1 MPELCKIIY
10 SNNIDEAITFVM
22 TNNGRNSTLSLS
34 GKKLNDN
41 DVVRLCEGLAQ
52 NQSWTS
58 LILSCNAIGDTAA
71 VALAQITSLVTLDLA
86 DNKISNAGALA
97 LAKNNSISEL
107 DLSDNCISDAGAI
120 ALAKNRRLT
129 TLNLDDN
136 YIGDAGAIALAQ
148 NSSITTLDFSFNE
161 IGDSCANAI
170 SQNKRLTTLDVSANE
185 IGDAG
190 AIALAQNRNLT
201 ILRRGANS
209 ISHILYKPLA
219 ESIQSN
225 RNTQYNAYLF
235 SLIVKQSLPF
245 EIFSVISSLL
255 VSNSVHQKLNAFSN
269 NLFFKSYKTR
279 LLDEYKS
286 ENCKRICLDASSF

>member
-1 MPELCKIIY
+1 M
-10 SNNIDEAITFVM
+10 
-22 TNNGRNSTLSLS
+22 
-34 GKKLNDN
+34 
-41 DVVRLCEGLAQ
+41 DV
-52 NQSWTS
+52 
-58 LILSCNAIGDTAA
+58 
-71 VALAQITSLVTLDLA
+71 
-86 DNKISNAGALA
+86 
-97 LAKNNSISEL
+97 
-107 DLSDNCISDAGAI
+107 
-120 ALAKNRRLT
+120 
-129 TLNLDDN
+129 
-136 YIGDAGAIALAQ
+136 
-148 NSSITTLDFSFNE
+148 SFNE
-161 IGDSCANAI
+161 IGDAGANALA
-170 SQNKRLTTLDVSANE
+170 QNKRLTTLDVSGNE

-201 ILRRGANS
+201 ILRRGGNS
-209 ISHILYKPLA
+209 ISHILHKSLA